1 MKRIAERLMAVCFL
15 GFLAAGLAACLLRDH
30 QDVSFWENRML
41 AVLPQPGPENVA
53 DGSYFTQME
62 RYLADHAPLRTTLL
76 KLKTRC
82 DLTLGR
88 PVVNDVVVTRDS
100 LLPFL
105 PYGIDSQEDIDRW
118 AGIMADNLA
127 GINAAVTE
135 YGGYFLYAVVPCQ
148 SVSRADEYPW
158 YLNSEARRSQ
168 MKGASMARAMAER
181 GVPFLDVEA
190 ALAQSGGSARYA
202 SRVDNHYS
210 MEGAF
215 ETYRLILEQA
225 AQDTGLSFP
234 ILTQD
239 DFTLETLPNDYLGSR
254 ERKLLNLERREEQL
268 SILLPKEPVPFTRWD
283 NGEPAGSGVYRLP
296 AGPEEKLDYSLYM
309 GGDIANTV
317 IHTGREELPSIL
329 IYGDSFTNPVECLA
343 YLSFDET
350 HSLDLRHYRDMGL
363 LDYIRQF
370 RPELVVCIRDYDF
383 MMAPDGN
390 GGGD

>member
-148 SVSRADEYPW
+148 SVSRADE
-158 YLNSEARRSQ
+158 
-168 MKGASMARAMAER
+168 
-181 GVPFLDVEA
+181 
-190 ALAQSGGSARYA
+190 
-202 SRVDNHYS
+202 
-210 MEGAF
+210 
-215 ETYRLILEQA
+215 
-225 AQDTGLSFP
+225 
-234 ILTQD
+234 
-239 DFTLETLPNDYLGSR
+239 
-254 ERKLLNLERREEQL
+254 
-268 SILLPKEPVPFTRWD
+268 
-283 NGEPAGSGVYRLP
+283 
-296 AGPEEKLDYSLYM
+296 
-309 GGDIANTV
+309 
-317 IHTGREELPSIL
+317 
-329 IYGDSFTNPVECLA
+329 
-343 YLSFDET
+343 
-350 HSLDLRHYRDMGL
+350 
-363 LDYIRQF
+363 
-370 RPELVVCIRDYDF
+370 
-383 MMAPDGN
+383 
-390 GGGD
+390 